1 MYRNGMKL
9 TTGMKVTIQI
19 KDSNYLLARAEL
31 VRQKEDAKSKRAV
44 VVAADKA
51 RDATTYIGNQ
61 LSDSQQVRLAMVA
74 IEKVFNELNN
84 NENESK

>member
-1 MYRNGMKL
+1 
-9 TTGMKVTIQI
+9 MKVTIQI
-19 KDSNYLLARAEL
+19 KDSNYLLARSEL
-31 VRQKEDAKSKRAV
+31 VRQEEDEKSKKAV

-74 IEKVFNELNN
+74 IKRVFNELNN
-84 NENESK
+84 K

>member
-1 MYRNGMKL
+1 
-9 TTGMKVTIQI
+9 MKVTINI
-19 KDSNYLLARAEL
+19 KDSNYIFARAEL
-31 VRQKEDAKSKRAV
+31 VRLEEDAKSKRAV

-61 LSDSQQVRLAMVA
+61 LSDSQQVRLAMFA
-74 IEKVFNELNN
+74 IEKVFNKLNN

>member
-1 MYRNGMKL
+1 
-9 TTGMKVTIQI
+9 MKVTISI
-19 KDSNYLLARAEL
+19 KDSNYLLARSEL
-31 VRQKEDAKSKRAV
+31 VRQEEDDKSKRAV
-44 VVAADKA
+44 VVAAEKA

-74 IEKVFNELNN
+74 IKRVFNELNN

>member
-1 MYRNGMKL
+1 
-9 TTGMKVTIQI
+9 MKVTIKI
-19 KDSNYLLARAEL
+19 KDSNYIFARTEL
-31 VRQKEDAKSKRAV
+31 VRKEEDAKSKRAV

-74 IEKVFNELNN
+74 INKLINELNYK
-84 NENESK
+84 ETYES

>member
-1 MYRNGMKL
+1 
-9 TTGMKVTIQI
+9 MKVTIDI
-19 KDSNYLLARAEL
+19 KDSNYLLARAKL
-31 VRQKEDAKSKRAV
+31 VRQEEDDKSKRAV

-51 RDATTYIGNQ
+51 RDATTDIGNQ

-74 IEKVFNELNN
+74 IKKVFNELNN

>member
-1 MYRNGMKL
+1 
-9 TTGMKVTIQI
+9 MKVTIYI

-31 VRQKEDAKSKRAV
+31 LRLEVDDKSKRAV

-61 LSDSQQVRLAMVA
+61 LSDSQQVRLAMFA
-74 IEKVFNELNN
+74 IKKRFNKLI
-84 NENESK
+84 K